1 MRTVAL
7 ATHGGCPKLSA
18 DDQLLIP
25 HLRDFDIEAK
35 AMVWDNYET
44 DWSEFDQVIIRSCWA
59 TRVLDLE
66 ESAAVTVRRFRMAQ
80 ALTHQSIVCYN
91 QHAGHG
97 QMLRVAG
104 LASGTGWKDFL
115 TVSCR

>member
-35 AMVWDNYET
+35 AVVWDNQET
-44 DWSEFDQVIIRSCWA
+44 DWSEFDQVIIRSCWDYHLRLPEFLA
-59 TRVLDLE
+59 WIAVVESHDVDLQNSGPLVRWNADKRTFDGFS
-66 ESAAVTVRRFRMAQ
+66 SAALRFRKPIGCLNMRKPA
-80 ALTHQSIVCYN
+80 
-91 QHAGHG
+91 
-97 QMLRVAG
+97 
-104 LASGTGWKDFL
+104 
-115 TVSCR
+115 